1 MIMATQKLEELTI
14 EQLREK
20 EKKVIREL
28 IFLAIIWLTGL
39 VIFIITKTSL
49 KVTIAIM
56 VVISIGLW
64 PFVESIIK
72 VKKELKKRENMV

>member
-1 MIMATQKLEELTI
+1 MATQKLEELTI

-64 PFVESIIK
+64 PFVESTIK

>member
-1 MIMATQKLEELTI
+1 MATQKLEELTI

-28 IFLAIIWLTGL
+28 IILAILWLAGL
-39 VIFIITKTSL
+39 VIFITTRTRLI
-49 KVTIAIM
+49 VTITFI
-56 VVISIGLW
+56 VVFSIGLW